1 MNFFSVAKK
10 ITAAASIIIGVCFGF
25 LLSATTHEH
34 HVQYWLLGFIIGFP
48 IVWILYLAVWFIV
61 KGISRTPFPE
71 QARFMVNGLK
81 KLFNTTFTEYQESML
96 IDMAGT
102 TLLIAAALG
111 IAGAVFVIITGILF
125 ILGRL
130 SW

>member
-1 MNFFSVAKK
+1 MNFFSLAKK
-10 ITAAASIIIGVCFGF
+10 VTAVASTIIGVSFGF

-48 IVWILYLAVWFIV
+48 IGWIIYLAVWFII
-61 KGISRTPFPE
+61 KGISKTPFPE
-71 QARFMVNGLK
+71 QARFIVNALK
-81 KLFNTTFTEYQESML
+81 RLFNTTFTEYQESML

-102 TLLIAAALG
+102 ALLIAAALC
-111 IAGAVFVIITGILF
+111 IAGAGFVIITGILF